1 MNIFGFLSLKDEAA
15 TSGKEIFRSKT
26 KIQYAAQIQVKKQ
39 LNILFESDLTEI
51 NIGKYN
57 PKIGKI
63 RKPATITEKLYYR
76 LAQNKIS
83 KYKPLK

>member
-1 MNIFGFLSLKDEAA
+1 MNIFGFLSLKDES
-15 TSGKEIFRSKT
+15 TRKGKKIFKSKT
-26 KIQYAAQIQVKKQ
+26 KIQYAEQIQVKKQ

-76 LAQNKIS
+76 LAQNKLLQHNS
-83 KYKPLK
+83 S